1 MRQFGP
7 VHQEPD
13 TPRHY
18 PAELRRQTCERML
31 AGEAVK
37 DLVAELGIA
46 EVTLSRWRRQALI
59 DAGRRPGAKSFE
71 ADPLLQARRRI
82 KELEAELKAVKAASS
97 LFEEG
102 AVDPKGRSRLSG
114 G

>member
-1 MRQFGP
+1 M
-7 VHQEPD
+7 
-13 TPRHY
+13 PRHY

-37 DLVAELGIA
+37 DLVTELGIA
-46 EVTLSRWRRQALI
+46 EVTLYKWRRQALI

-82 KELEAELKAVKAASS
+82 KELEAELKAVRAASS

-102 AVDPKGRSRLSG
+102 VVDPKGSSRLSEG
-114 G
+114 